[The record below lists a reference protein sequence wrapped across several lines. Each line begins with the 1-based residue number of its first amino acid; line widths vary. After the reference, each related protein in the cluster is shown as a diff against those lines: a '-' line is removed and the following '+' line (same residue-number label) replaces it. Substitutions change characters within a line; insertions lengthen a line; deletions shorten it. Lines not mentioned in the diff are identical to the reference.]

1 MLHHLL
7 LLCLRTVRKRD
18 KTRCASFISLSRR
31 SPHTNT
37 SHSAAAH
44 CSRKSILIRFSALSR
59 RTAVSYCL
67 RCPEEL
73 CFPIVC
79 AVSKNCAFMLPALSQ
94 RIVLSYCL
102 RCLER
107 SRPAIVYRSPEFTRC
122 VVHALRTFRLP
133 EFRRIRRCHI
143 RAFRED
149 TSAPDSREASCLPR
163 SCDHNR
169 NACCS
174 R

>member
-7 LLCLRTVRKRD
+7 LLCLRTVRK
-18 KTRCASFISLSRR
+18 
-31 SPHTNT
+31 
-37 SHSAAAH
+37 
-44 CSRKSILIRFSALSR
+44 SILTRFSALSR
-59 RTAVSYCL
+59 RTAISYCL

-73 CFPIVC
+73 CFPIIC
-79 AVSKNCAFMLPALSQ
+79 AVSKNCAFLLPALSR

-102 RCLER
+102 RRPEG
-107 SRPAIVYRSPEFTRC
+107 SRPAIVHLTSAFTRC
-122 VVHALRTFRLP
+122 VVHALRTFHLP